1 MDHLEPAL
9 KDRYARHA
17 KAYTE
22 HTLLLKRR
30 AADRRV
36 RKYTAMAAAN
46 GLNTVV
52 GMDAVID
59 ARILKE
65 MYQGIRTDFG
75 LGKCDLPIEGNRVNL
90 VKKVAGG
97 VTGERVTKGLSLLLR
112 KRAGEKAA
120 KFIPLAG
127 AAAASLM
134 NAGSMYY
141 VGKEYVRICYEY
153 ARRRLQ
159 TEIEW
164 GTHEHRT

>member
-46 GLNTVV
+46 GLNPVV

-75 LGKCDLPIEGNRVNL
+75 LGKWDLPIEGNRVNL

-120 KFIPLAG
+120 KFIPLPG
-127 AAAASLM
+127 PLRFIDEC
-134 NAGSMYY
+134 GQY
-141 VGKEYVRICYEY
+141 VLCWKRICQDLL
-153 ARRRLQ
+153 RVCPQ
-159 TEIEW
+159 TAPDRNRV
-164 GTHEHRT
+164 GDP

>member
-46 GLNTVV
+46 GLNPVV

-75 LGKCDLPIEGNRVNL
+75 LGKWDLPIEGNRVNL
-90 VKKVAGG
+90 VKKSGRWGYRRARDQGPEPPLTQ
-97 VTGERVTKGLSLLLR
+97 TGRREGSQ
-112 KRAGEKAA
+112 
-120 KFIPLAG
+120 FIPLVRG
-127 AAAASLM
+127 RCRFIDEC
-134 NAGSMYY
+134 GQY
-141 VGKEYVRICYEY
+141 VLCWKRICQDLL
-153 ARRRLQ
+153 RVCPQ
-159 TEIEW
+159 TAPDRNRV
-164 GTHEHRT
+164 GDP

>member
-46 GLNTVV
+46 GLNPVV

-75 LGKCDLPIEGNRVNL
+75 LGKWDLPIEGNRVNL

-120 KFIPLAG
+120 KFIPLVSRCRFIDECG
-127 AAAASLM
+127 Q
-134 NAGSMYY
+134 Y
-141 VGKEYVRICYEY
+141 VLCWKRICQDLL
-153 ARRRLQ
+153 RVCPQ
-159 TEIEW
+159 TAPDRNRV
-164 GTHEHRT
+164 GDP